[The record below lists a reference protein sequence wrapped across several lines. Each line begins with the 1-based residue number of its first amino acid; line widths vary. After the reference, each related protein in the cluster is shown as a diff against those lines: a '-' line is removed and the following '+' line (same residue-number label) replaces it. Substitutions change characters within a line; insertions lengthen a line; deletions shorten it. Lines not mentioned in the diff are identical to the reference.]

1 MLSGLIPIGITIPL
15 TMYEFNAE
23 GIEDD
28 TFLTLEIPVEKMTVD
43 TLLHSMKN
51 EEIGKL
57 YTALLRI
64 DEVNLLGDG
73 LLKEL
78 WLNVKDECESR

>member
-1 MLSGLIPIGITIPL
+1 MKVNFAAATAHAIDRVIT
-15 TMYEFNAE
+15 EN
-23 GIEDD
+23 
-28 TFLTLEIPVEKMTVD
+28 MTVD
-43 TLLHSMKN
+43 TLLHSMKD
-51 EEIGKL
+51 EEIGRL

-78 WLNVKDECESR
+78 WLRVKDECESR